1 MRGLCVE
8 ISRFDVLPLLAKS
21 YNEIASQL
29 FVSPRTVLKRVRTF
43 LNTGDVK
50 TCRLGRPTASI
61 SLFPYEEYVVV
72 DCVLRKPQIQLYE
85 IANFIFN
92 ATGLSLCL
100 EMLCPVVYRPG
111 ITRNK
116 MSSMPIIFV
125 SF

>member
-1 MRGLCVE
+1 MCC
-8 ISRFDVLPLLAKS
+8 AKS

-29 FVSPRTVLKRVRTF
+29 FVSPRTVLKRIRTF

-50 TCRLGRPTASI
+50 ACCLGRPTASI

-85 IANFIFN
+85 IAHFIFN
-92 ATGLSLCL
+92 TTGMSLCL
-100 EMLCPVVYRPG
+100 ETLCPVVYRLG

-116 MSSMPIIFV
+116 VSGMPVIFV